1 MCVAG
6 ILLLLPNL
14 SVVAALCG
22 LYGLYLLYLGL
33 VPMMSTPEEKKST
46 YFIVSLLCVIVVSA
60 ILSTVMGALILSTS
74 GLIF

>member
-1 MCVAG
+1 
-6 ILLLLPNL
+6 
-14 SVVAALCG
+14 
-22 LYGLYLLYLGL
+22 
-33 VPMMSTPEEKKST
+33 MMSTPEEKKST